1 MHEYLASFFYPLD
14 ISKMKI
20 QVESLKSCEINI
32 FYLVCIGLML
42 NIIIVHRN
50 KMKKCF
56 CNILRCTQP
65 PYVETAYD

>member
-20 QVESLKSCEINI
+20 QVESLKS
-32 FYLVCIGLML
+32 ML
-42 NIIIVHRN
+42 NIIINSVHRN

-56 CNILRCTQP
+56 SNTLRCTQP
-65 PYVETAYD
+65 PYMETAYD